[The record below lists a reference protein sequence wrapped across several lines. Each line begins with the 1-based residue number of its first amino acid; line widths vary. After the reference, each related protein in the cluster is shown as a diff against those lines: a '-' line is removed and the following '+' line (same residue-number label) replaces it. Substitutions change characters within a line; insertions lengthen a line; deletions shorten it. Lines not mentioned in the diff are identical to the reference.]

1 MWKKILLIAT
11 LIFLAAC
18 SSQNLSLEDLKT
30 AYPETFAQPVSS
42 LSDEKKEKLGLPE
55 DMPFEVTQVESTVE
69 DDRVD
74 ILYQSDGSEKAEVS
88 TLYEPGNILQESEL
102 QVPLNSG
109 AVAGVQEKEDHIF
122 VEWYDGDLDVIYQLE
137 YYGPEEERAE
147 KAMNVANAI

>member
-1 MWKKILLIAT
+1 MWKRVLLFAT

-30 AYPETFAQPVSS
+30 AYPETFAQSVDS
-42 LSDEKKEKLGLPE
+42 LSEEQKEKLGLPE
-55 DMPFEVTQVESTVE
+55 DVPFEVTHVETNVE
-69 DDRVD
+69 DEKVEV
-74 ILYQSDGSEKAEVS
+74 LYKSNGSEKAVVN
-88 TLYEPGNILQESEL
+88 TLYKPGNILQESEL

-109 AVAGVQEKEDHIF
+109 AVAGVQEKKDHVF

-137 YYGPEEERAE
+137 YYGPEEERTE